1 MSNAAN
7 EQTNRSCGRIARGA
21 AGLRA
26 LLWSL
31 LIILVFINPCVL
43 YCAVAQHAL
52 HNAMQAQP
60 EFAQFIC
67 QLPAGSAATR
77 HSPLAMHQTEGDSRP
92 AHRSLPGVYE
102 YLPNALLMI
111 GLFAGVL
118 TFLTPRQQNFFASL
132 ATCPPTPPPRF
143 MF

>member
-1 MSNAAN
+1 MSNAGN
-7 EQTNRSCGRIARGA
+7 EQKKRPHGRVSRIAAGA
-21 AGLRA
+21 RA

-31 LIILVFINPCVL
+31 LIILVFINPCLL
-43 YCAVAQHAL
+43 YCAVAHHAL

-60 EFAQFIC
+60 QFAQFIC
-67 QLPAGSAATR
+67 QLPDGALAAR

-102 YLPNALLMI
+102 YLPHLLLMV

-118 TFLTPRQQNFFASL
+118 SFLMLRPQLSFASL
-132 ATCPPTPPPRF
+132 ATRPPTPPPRF
-143 MF
+143 AF